1 MTRRK
6 TPKPTK
12 NMSEITATAI
22 GKSNRRLALLLSIFM
37 LTGLFIGGVYFART
51 PPVAVISAAPSVA
64 KPEPAIPLATK
75 DYVGAN
81 TCKQCHQAE
90 FEAWQ
95 GSHHDLAMQKANAQT
110 VLGDFNNTKLKH
122 YAVESTF
129 FKRDGK
135 FMVRTDGPD
144 GIVTDYPI
152 IYTFGVTPLQ
162 QYLIEFP
169 GGRYQALSI
178 AWNSRPKAEGGQRWF
193 HLYPTE
199 KINHTDQLHWT
210 GRYQNWNMECAECHS
225 TNLKKGYDAAS
236 DSYKTTFNEIN
247 VACESCHG
255 PASRHIEWA
264 KQAQPPYSDDDK
276 GLAVKLHSHW
286 QEAWKSPD
294 GNALTAHR
302 EQPANDALMNACRA
316 CHARRSTLVE
326 GSLPGLPLEDTHRPA
341 LLTQP
346 TYHADG
352 QQRDEDYTWGS
363 FRQSKMFQKGV
374 TCMDCH
380 EPHTLKLRAE
390 GNALCTRCHNAD
402 IVDTEKHH
410 FHKQG
415 SKGAQCMDCHAPEQN
430 YMVIDGRHDH
440 SFRLPRPD
448 LSRSLGSP
456 NACTQC
462 HQKRKPEWAALA
474 LDKWYGK
481 TWRNRPHYGTAL
493 QAGATQ
499 GIKALPTLLD
509 LARNSASPAIVRA
522 TALTLVAPL
531 MRPELLPVARS
542 QLQDADPS
550 VRIAALGLIESVD
563 PVNRVLSAS
572 PLLADPVRGVRIEA
586 ARILADVPDSRI
598 PDKRRNARES
608 AMTEYLDYLKLNAD
622 WPAENVNL
630 GNLYLRQ
637 SNVEAAIIAYQRA
650 LALDPRFV
658 GAYVNLADACRQQG
672 RDDEGEKFVRRGL
685 SLLPKAADLHHALGL
700 LLVRKT
706 DKAALQELAEAANL
720 APDNARYAYVYGI
733 GLNSVGKQREALAV
747 LKAADARQPYNLDIL
762 SALISMLRE
771 AGDNKAALVYARKAA
786 EALPDNTEI
795 KQLIAE
801 LGGVKRVPMNNN

>member
-1 MTRRK
+1 M
-6 TPKPTK
+6 P
-12 NMSEITATAI
+12 EITATAT
-22 GKSNRRLALLLSIFM
+22 GKGKRHLVVLLSIF
-37 LTGLFIGGVYFART
+37 LLVGLVIGVIYFART
-51 PPVAVISAAPSVA
+51 PPVAVISPTPPVA
-64 KPEPAIPLATK
+64 KLEPAIPVATK
-75 DYVGAN
+75 DYVGASA
-81 TCKQCHQAE
+81 CKQCHQAE

-95 GSHHDLAMQKANAQT
+95 GSHHDLAMQEANAQT
-110 VLGDFNNTKLKH
+110 VLGDFNNAKFKH
-122 YAVESTF
+122 DDVESTF

-144 GIVTDYPI
+144 GKLTDYPI
-152 IYTFGVTPLQ
+152 TYTFGVTPLQ

-178 AWNSRPKAEGGQRWF
+178 AWDSRPKAEGGQRWF
-193 HLYPTE
+193 HLYPKE
-199 KINHTDQLHWT
+199 KMDHTDQLHWT

-255 PASRHIEWA
+255 PASQHIEWA

-276 GLAVKLHSHW
+276 GLAVKLQSHW
-286 QEAWKSPD
+286 QEAWKFPD
-294 GNALTAHR
+294 SNALFAHR
-302 EQPANDALMNACRA
+302 EQPAGDALMNTCWA

-326 GSLPGLPLEDTHRPA
+326 GSLPGLPLEDTHHPA

-346 TYHADG
+346 TYYADG

-380 EPHTLKLRAE
+380 EPHALKLRAE
-390 GNALCTRCHNAD
+390 GNALCTRCHNAEKF
-402 IVDTEKHH
+402 DTEQHH
-410 FHKQG
+410 FHKQD

-448 LSRSLGSP
+448 LSLSLGSP

-481 TWRNRPHYGTAL
+481 TWRNRPHYGTVL

-499 GIKALPTLLD
+499 GIKALPALLE
-509 LARNSASPAIVRA
+509 LAQDSASPAIVRA
-522 TALTLVAPL
+522 TALTLVSSL
-531 MRPELLPVARS
+531 MRPELLTMARA

-550 VRIAALGLIESVD
+550 VRIAALGLIEFVD

-572 PLLADPVRGVRIEA
+572 PLLADPFAVYALKPHVFLPMCRIA
-586 ARILADVPDSRI
+586 KFQLADSTL
-598 PDKRRNARES
+598 AR
-608 AMTEYLDYLKLNAD
+608 T
-622 WPAENVNL
+622 
-630 GNLYLRQ
+630 R
-637 SNVEAAIIAYQRA
+637 
-650 LALDPRFV
+650 
-658 GAYVNLADACRQQG
+658 
-672 RDDEGEKFVRRGL
+672 
-685 SLLPKAADLHHALGL
+685 
-700 LLVRKT
+700 
-706 DKAALQELAEAANL
+706 
-720 APDNARYAYVYGI
+720 
-733 GLNSVGKQREALAV
+733 
-747 LKAADARQPYNLDIL
+747 
-762 SALISMLRE
+762 
-771 AGDNKAALVYARKAA
+771 
-786 EALPDNTEI
+786 
-795 KQLIAE
+795 
-801 LGGVKRVPMNNN
+801 